1 MSLLTETPRGPFGT
15 TVPTVADTVPKL
27 LLERV
32 RQHPDRVV
40 FREKRLGIWE
50 PITWRRYGSEV
61 EALTLALRDLGVGH
75 GDRVAVHSENRPE
88 WVFAD
93 VAIESLGAV
102 VVGVYPTSPAAEL
115 RYLLLNSGSRVLVA
129 EDQEQVDKALEV
141 WPDCPALEWVIVIE
155 PRGTTTYREPRLL
168 SYSTFLAG
176 GRAAAEAHP
185 GAFEQLVA
193 GTLADDLAVLV
204 YTSGTTG
211 PPKGAML
218 THANGLVAAR
228 DFVEAIGAN
237 ESDTNLAYLPLCHL
251 AERVWTV
258 YAPVLL
264 GTIANF
270 AESIDTVQR
279 DIYEIAPTFFG
290 AVPRIMEKMRSNV
303 ESRVNES
310 SWLKRANYRFWMA
323 KGRILA
329 TRRLASNGH
338 LGMVDRFMYALGNLF
353 LYRSL
358 RDRLGMK
365 RVRHC
370 LIGTAPVAPE
380 LMEYFHAI
388 GIRMIQAYGQTECGG
403 ASHAHRGWDIQFDT
417 VGVTLPTYE
426 CTLAEG
432 TNEVLLRG
440 PGNFIGYWGNPEAT
454 ASTLAD
460 GWLHTGDQGAIGPDG
475 QLRIVGRIKDI
486 IITAGGKNISPSEI
500 ENKLKFSPYIAEAI
514 LIGESRPY
522 LTALIGIEFDTVSKW
537 AEKRGIAYTTYRD
550 LSERPE
556 VIALVE
562 EWVAQVNAQ
571 MARVENVR
579 KFQLLPKEL
588 DQDDAE
594 LTATQKVRRSVIAE
608 RFSDSISQMYR

>member
-1 MSLLTETPRGPFGT
+1 MEALAERSAGAPG
-15 TVPTVADTVPKL
+15 DTVPKL

-32 RQHPDRVV
+32 RRHPDRVV
-40 FREKRLGIWE
+40 FREKKLGIWE
-50 PITWRRYGSEV
+50 PIRWKQYGDDV
-61 EALTLALRDLGVGH
+61 AALALALRDRGVGH
-75 GDRVAVHSENRPE
+75 GDRVAVHAENRPE

-93 VAIESLGAV
+93 VAIESLGAI

-115 RYLLLNSGSRVLVA
+115 RYLLQNSGARVLIA

-141 WPDCPALEWVIVIE
+141 WPDCPALERVVVIE
-155 PRGTTTYREPRLL
+155 TRGTTGYGEPRLE
-168 SYSTFLAG
+168 SYATVLAE
-176 GRAAAEAHP
+176 GRATVVAEP
-185 GAFEQLVA
+185 QAFERLVSA
-193 GTLADDLAVLV
+193 TSAEDVAVLV

-218 THANGLVAAR
+218 THANGLVASR
-228 DFVEAIGAN
+228 GFIEAIGAD

-251 AERVWTV
+251 AERVWTL
-258 YAPVLL
+258 YAPVLV

-290 AVPRIMEKMRSNV
+290 AVPRIMEKMRSGV
-303 ESRVNES
+303 ESRVADS
-310 SWLKRANYRFWMA
+310 GRIKRANYAYWIEA
-323 KGRILA
+323 G
-329 TRRLASNGH
+329 RRLAAKRLAN
-338 LGMVDRFMYALGNLF
+338 DGNLGGLDRLRYGVGDLM
-353 LYRSL
+353 LYRTL

-403 ASHAHRGWDIQFDT
+403 ASHAHRGWDIRFDT
-417 VGVTLPTYE
+417 VGVLLPTYE
-426 CTLAEG
+426 YMLADG
-432 TNEVLLRG
+432 TGEVLLRG
-440 PGNFIGYWGNPEAT
+440 PGNFVGYWGNPEAT

-460 GWLHTGDQGAIGPDG
+460 GWLHTGDQGAVDDRGH
-475 QLRIVGRIKDI
+475 LRIIGRIKDI

-556 VIALVE
+556 VVQLVT
-562 EWVAQVNAQ
+562 EWVEQVNTQ
-571 MARVENVR
+571 LARVETVR
-579 KFQLLPKEL
+579 KFRLLPKEL
-588 DQDDAE
+588 DQDDEE
-594 LTATQKVRRSVIAE
+594 LTATQKVKRSVIAR
-608 RFSDSISQMYR
+608 RFEPLITDLYRS